1 MTEDEYLK
9 KWELTEVNLNEWQ
22 QYGNIDHWFFLR
34 QMDLEP
40 EHISEIENHQEKLY
54 FKAETEAVNYM
65 IDKYKNRH
73 NFKIILKEQL
83 RIINEFM
90 NSLEYKPIL
99 NDLINTIIYI
109 NKDDYVPILLK
120 MQDAIKIE
128 FSGIDDLN
136 IYQIDS
142 FRKGHYFTANVLY
155 KYKNRIEYILKN
167 DKEQEQNETH
177 QPLKKQF
184 TFENNFDFVDSNE
197 VYSYFSEKLV
207 NKRMLNESELQEYL
221 IQAFQECTPPKK
233 LFRLKNIRT
242 KQKIYNVFYLYFKDN
257 AQKPHGRQSE
267 YVDLLGKYFK
277 GFNSDTIASN
287 WSKGIK

>member
-1 MTEDEYLK
+1 MTEDEYLE
-9 KWELTEVNLNEWQ
+9 KWELTEVNLNEWR
-22 QYGNIDHWFFLR
+22 QYGNIDHWFFLN
-34 QMDLEP
+34 QMYLEP
-40 EHISEIENHQEKLY
+40 EHISEIEKHQLDLY
-54 FKAETEAVNYM
+54 LKEVENAVNYR

-99 NDLINTIIYI
+99 NDLMNTIIYI

-184 TFENNFDFVDSNE
+184 KFENHFDFVDSNE
-197 VYSYFSEKLV
+197 VYSYFYEKLV
-207 NKRMLNESELQEYL
+207 SKRMLNEKDLQEYL

-233 LFRLKNIRT
+233 LFRLKDIST
-242 KQKIYNVFYLYFKDN
+242 KQNVNKIFYNYFKDV
-257 AQKPHGRQSE
+257 AQKPHGKRKNYAE
-267 YVDLLGKYFK
+267 LLGKYFE
-277 GFNSDTIASN
+277 GFKTENVMTN
-287 WSKGIK
+287 WSK